1 MQAETIKIIGM
12 SCDHCV
18 KSIGEAVKKLPVEKY
33 EVKLGSLYIEYNPE
47 KIERNEII
55 NAISESGYDVVNNS

>member
-1 MQAETIKIIGM
+1 MKAETIKISGM

-18 KSIGEAVKKLPVEKY
+18 KSIREAVQKLPVEKY
-33 EVKLGSLYIEYNPE
+33 EVNLGSLYIEYNPE

-55 NAISESGYDVVNNS
+55 NAISDSGYDVVNNS